1 MRNHLIVLITSLM
14 IFGASLQYCCA
25 KGGICVDVD
34 KDQNPNTNGC
44 VTTVYHAK
52 CSKHFGKIPNA
63 TDQWCQTRNELYT
76 FVESNFVLIKEFDE
90 NEKKAFNQRLV

>member
-25 KGGICVDVD
+25 KGGKCVDVE
-34 KDQNPNTNGC
+34 KGKNPNTYEC

-52 CSKHFGKIPNA
+52 CSKPFGKIPDA
-63 TDQWCQTRNELYT
+63 TDQWCQSRTDLYN
-76 FVESNFVLIKEFDE
+76 FEGNNFVLIKEFNKDE
-90 NEKKAFNQRLV
+90 QKAYNQELV